1 MTRTHGKGHTERHDP
16 HWVEWLTGIASAII
30 VAGLT
35 GWLAFEAATRS
46 GEPPA
51 LSIVTGEVTRSD
63 QGFRVMFEIRNL
75 APTTAA
81 AVTVAGEVRD
91 DGRVVERAE
100 VTFDYVPAES
110 KVDGALIFETDPDGR
125 DLVVRPTGFTDP

>member
-1 MTRTHGKGHTERHDP
+1 MTKTDKKGHTERHDP

-30 VAGLT
+30 VAGLM
-35 GWLAFEAATRS
+35 GWLVYEAVTRS

-51 LSIVTGEVTRSD
+51 LSIVAGEIGRAD
-63 QGFRVMFEIRNL
+63 QGFTVTFEIRNS

-81 AVTVAGEVRD
+81 AVMVAGEIRD
-91 DGRVVERAE
+91 NGRVIERAE

-110 KVDGALIFETDPDGR
+110 KADGALIFENDPNGR
-125 DLVVRPTGFTDP
+125 ELVIRPTGFTDP